1 MATVDFTGGASVG
14 TGLPADGKERI
25 ALLRSRVDTA
35 LTGITNTNADVYQAL
50 DIPAGFYVMNA
61 WFVCVE
67 AEATNTTA
75 TFQLG
80 ITGVDTDEFVT
91 ATAPDTTGEIFP
103 MNGDAALIN
112 GTYFAAADTID
123 LLVATAVFT
132 NAVVDVYALVIDLN
146 P

>member
-14 TGLPADGKERI
+14 TGIPADGLSKI
-25 ALLRSRVDTA
+25 GLLRSRVDTS

-50 DIPAGFYVMNA
+50 DIPAGFYVLAA
-61 WFVCVE
+61 WFVCVS
-67 AEATNTTA
+67 AESTNTTA

-80 ITGVDTDEFVT
+80 ITGDDTDEFVK

-103 MNGDAALIN
+103 MDGDAKALN
-112 GTYFAAADTID
+112 GTYFATADTLD
-123 LLVATAVFT
+123 LLVATAAFT
-132 NAVVDVYALVIDLN
+132 DAIVDVYALVLDMN